1 MNERFYSELISE
13 DFYKMIS
20 ALRIVK
26 GIKDFEEFVFL
37 FVNSNDCECKFIKER
52 DLTTKTINNDEFVK
66 ITNIVVLGFG
76 HWKNF
81 NYTNVH
87 YSFIG
92 IFDTEGKESTIN
104 IGHIMLNSIRITG
117 DCYFQIRNITSY
129 NITFVYDQFNEYLK
143 QVTSPIQNTIRHS
156 LKECGEDGYYKLEN
170 KLTMDI
176 CLEPSSNL
184 AVPWEFERILKN
196 LSKFEQKLSSLLED
210 TDFDPEISFKIKS
223 SELSFDASF

>member
-1 MNERFYSELISE
+1 MNEKFYSEFISE

-37 FVNSNDCECKFIKER
+37 FVNSNDCECQFIKEKE
-52 DLTTKTINNDEFVK
+52 LKTKTINNNEFVK

-76 HWKNF
+76 HWENYNYKN
-81 NYTNVH
+81 VR

-92 IFDTEGKESTIN
+92 IFDTEGKESAIN
-104 IGHIMLNSIRITG
+104 IGHIMLNSISIS
-117 DCYFQIRNITSY
+117 CNVYFQVLAITSY
-129 NITFVYDQFNEYLK
+129 NITILYDQFHKYLK
-143 QVTSPIQNTIRHS
+143 QVTSPIHNTLRHS
-156 LKECGEDGYYKLEN
+156 VNECRGEHYKSET

-176 CLEPSSNL
+176 CLEPSSNRC
-184 AVPWEFERILKN
+184 APWEFERILKN
-196 LSKFEQKLSSLLED
+196 LKKFEQELSSHLED

>member
-1 MNERFYSELISE
+1 MDEKFYSELISE

-37 FVNSNDCECKFIKER
+37 FVNSDDCECKFIKES

-66 ITNIVVLGFG
+66 ITNIVVLCFG

-81 NYTNVH
+81 NYKNVR

-104 IGHIMLNSIRITG
+104 IGHIMLNSISIV
-117 DCYFQIRNITSY
+117 CNAYFQVLEITSY
-129 NITFVYDQFNEYLK
+129 NITFVYDQFNKYLK

-156 LKECGEDGYYKLEN
+156 LKECGGDDYFGLKN

-176 CLEPSSNL
+176 CLEPSSNR

-196 LSKFEQKLSSLLED
+196 LRKFEQKLSSPLED